1 MDRLSK
7 ISSQIDG
14 QPMFKTLDKVKKLET
29 EGKNV
34 IHFEIGDPDF
44 QTPQNIIDAATT
56 ALNNGITHYTSS
68 YGLMEFRQ
76 VICETTEKSR
86 GFKPK
91 IEQVL
96 ITPGANI
103 SIFYAITCLVDPGYE
118 VIVPNPGFPTYYST
132 IKMCNTV
139 PVPIELK
146 ESNSFRMNPED
157 IEKKITDKTRL
168 IVINSPQ
175 NPTGS
180 VMTKDELKRV
190 YDIAKK
196 YDLYLYSDEIYAR
209 MMYENIEF
217 HSPSIYDKCD
227 ERTIISNGFSKAFA
241 MTGWRLG
248 ALIGPES
255 VIERMAALLETT
267 SSCVP
272 PFIQKAGIEAIKGD
286 QTSVK
291 KMYSEFKQRRD
302 ILVDGLNSI
311 NGISCVKP
319 FGAFYV
325 FANIKDTKM
334 SSEEFANYILDNA
347 LVAVLPGTDFGESG
361 EGYVRLCYATSQN
374 NILEALKRIKI
385 SLDKLQV

>member
-56 ALNNGITHYTSS
+56 ALNNDITHYTSS

-76 VICETTEKSR
+76 VICEATEKSR

-103 SIFYAITCLVDPGYE
+103 SIFYAITCLVDTGCE
-118 VIVPNPGFPTYYST
+118 VFVPNPGFPTYYST

-255 VIERMAALLETT
+255 VIERMATLL
-267 SSCVP
+267 
-272 PFIQKAGIEAIKGD
+272 
-286 QTSVK
+286 
-291 KMYSEFKQRRD
+291 
-302 ILVDGLNSI
+302 
-311 NGISCVKP
+311 
-319 FGAFYV
+319 
-325 FANIKDTKM
+325 
-334 SSEEFANYILDNA
+334 
-347 LVAVLPGTDFGESG
+347 
-361 EGYVRLCYATSQN
+361 
-374 NILEALKRIKI
+374 
-385 SLDKLQV
+385 